1 MFTDE
6 YKWLIRIFI
15 DKLHEIT
22 LNEQL
27 IVNVKNLK
35 KIITETFFVV
45 LCNIGIKS
53 KFLYYLFFNA

>member
-1 MFTDE
+1 VFTDE

-27 IVNVKNLK
+27 IVNAKNLK
-35 KIITETFFVV
+35 KIMTETFFVA
-45 LCNIGIKS
+45 LCNIGI
-53 KFLYYLFFNA
+53 